1 MVAFSG
7 VMPAS
12 RSWLQTWA
20 ALQLQAAALSEGARA
35 HMADLAERLGL
46 AGRLTLHEE
55 AAGTAGNTT
64 IAVNTG
70 GRSRYYSIVRQG
82 MHQ

>member
-1 MVAFSG
+1 
-7 VMPAS
+7 
-12 RSWLQTWA
+12 
-20 ALQLQAAALSEGARA
+20 
-35 HMADLAERLGL
+35 MADLAKRLGL

-70 GRSRYYSIVRQG
+70 GRSRS
-82 MHQ
+82 